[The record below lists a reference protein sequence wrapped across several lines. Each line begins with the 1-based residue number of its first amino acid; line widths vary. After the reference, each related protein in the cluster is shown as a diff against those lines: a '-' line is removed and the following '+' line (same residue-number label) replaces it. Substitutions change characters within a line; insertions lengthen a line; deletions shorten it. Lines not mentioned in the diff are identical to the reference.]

1 MLSLYLT
8 GRALRRVTDGYNT
21 LAAAA
26 FCMLAY
32 NPYYLFDVGF
42 QLSYLAVFF
51 ILFLVPRFKE
61 WIVVRNPLLAMPW
74 EWITVSIAA
83 QIGTALL
90 CFYYFGQFSDSFLV
104 YESTGHS
111 LGYVFDSFCLFVVRL
126 SGGFLWI

>member
-42 QLSYLAVFF
+42 QLSYLAVF
-51 ILFLVPRFKE
+51 LFY
-61 WIVVRNPLLAMPW
+61 
-74 EWITVSIAA
+74 S
-83 QIGTALL
+83 
-90 CFYYFGQFSDSFLV
+90 
-104 YESTGHS
+104 
-111 LGYVFDSFCLFVVRL
+111 
-126 SGGFLWI
+126 